1 MIGTFINVGAIIIG
15 GGLGLLLGAQV
26 PERLNKMVVNV
37 LGLFCIALG
46 VSLFLETQQP
56 LYVLGG
62 LLIGAGLGEW
72 WRVEDRVQGL
82 GAKLQARFVR
92 DDDDDGRF
100 VRGFLTASL
109 IYCIGPIAILGSI
122 QDGLTGDYSLLV
134 IKAVMDGFISMA
146 LASTLGVGVL
156 FSSLMIL
163 LYQGSLTLLAVQA
176 QAILTDVMIAEMTAA
191 GGVLLMGLGIGSLLE
206 IKPIR
211 TGDLLPALIV
221 TPALVWVVALL
232 PF

>member
-1 MIGTFINVGAIIIG
+1 
-15 GGLGLLLGAQV
+15 
-26 PERLNKMVVNV
+26 
-37 LGLFCIALG
+37 
-46 VSLFLETQQP
+46 
-56 LYVLGG
+56 
-62 LLIGAGLGEW
+62 
-72 WRVEDRVQGL
+72 
-82 GAKLQARFVR
+82 
-92 DDDDDGRF
+92 
-100 VRGFLTASL
+100 
-109 IYCIGPIAILGSI
+109 
-122 QDGLTGDYSLLV
+122 
-134 IKAVMDGFISMA
+134 MA

>member
-1 MIGTFINVGAIIIG
+1 MIGTFINVGAIIVG

-37 LGLFCIALG
+37 LGLFCIGLG
-46 VSLFLETQQP
+46 VSLFLETEQP

-62 LLIGAGLGEW
+62 LLIGAVLGEW
-72 WRVEDRVQGL
+72 WRIEDRVQGF
-82 GAKLQARFVR
+82 GEKLQSRFAR
-92 DDDDDGRF
+92 DGEDDGHF

-134 IKAVMDGFISMA
+134 IKSVMDGFISMA
-146 LASTLGVGVL
+146 LASSLGVGVL

-176 QAILTDVMIAEMTAA
+176 QAILTEGMIAEMTAA
-191 GGVLLMGLGIGSLLE
+191 GGVLLMGLGVGSLLQ
-206 IKPIR
+206 IKKIR
-211 TGDLLPALIV
+211 TGDLLPALLV
-221 TPALVWVVALL
+221 TPALVWIVSIL